1 MTESKHHYEILLRK
15 GDLLIEVASDDD
27 YFAAKQMD
35 RWLHA
40 LASAPATEVALPAPP
55 PPAILP
61 PPPPPAPVENQ
72 VEKPPETTVT
82 EPSQPDPPPVENP
95 VETKIPQPEPE
106 PAPPPAP
113 LQEAEV
119 NDFEAVMDSLMQD
132 LDPDEMEATAEASGG
147 DGPSFAVLEPA
158 KPEPPRPEP
167 LPKPIPKPNPTP
179 LPLKGFAGLP
189 ESEPDL
195 EMVES
200 LPDLY
205 DRAGTDEPEHRLIL
219 AAYYI
224 NRFENLEKFSL
235 KTLNAAILKAGRSPV
250 NHSVLEA
257 TLSQGLV
264 SLVPD
269 LTGTAEVNEYALTEE
284 GSRQS
289 QAML

>member
-1 MTESKHHYEILLRK
+1 
-15 GDLLIEVASDDD
+15 
-27 YFAAKQMD
+27 
-35 RWLHA
+35 
-40 LASAPATEVALPAPP
+40 
-55 PPAILP
+55 
-61 PPPPPAPVENQ
+61 
-72 VEKPPETTVT
+72 
-82 EPSQPDPPPVENP
+82 
-95 VETKIPQPEPE
+95 
-106 PAPPPAP
+106 
-113 LQEAEV
+113 
-119 NDFEAVMDSLMQD
+119 MDSLMQD
-132 LDPDEMEATAEASGG
+132 LDPDEMEAAAESFEGE
-147 DGPSFAVLEPA
+147 GPSFAVLEPA
-158 KPEPPRPEP
+158 QPEAQSRPEPP
-167 LPKPIPKPNPTP
+167 PKPIPKTNPPP

-224 NRFENLEKFSL
+224 NRFENIEKFSL
-235 KTLNAAILKAGRSPV
+235 KTLNAAIIKAGRSPV
-250 NHSVLEA
+250 NHSVLES
-257 TLSQGLV
+257 TLTQGLV